1 MLINT
6 GGHGSLSG
14 NDPTHPEYGEGKFIS
29 EDIKIA
35 MKSDGRAAVH
45 IVSPGAEPSF
55 PE

>member
-1 MLINT
+1 LINT

-14 NDPTHPEYGEGKFIS
+14 DDPTHTDYGEGQFIQ

-35 MKSDGRAAVH
+35 MKSNGRAAVH
-45 IVSPGAEPSF
+45 IVSPGAKPLF